1 MLVLKDTNGKFMLK
15 ETLKK
20 DEIAAMK
27 ARDKAKVNVLRLV
40 NAEIKAYEVNNRED
54 ISDENVIKIIE
65 KSIKQNKEALEYAK
79 QANNE
84 EKIAEGNFAIE
95 VLTTYLPKQL
105 TDDEVNE
112 MLKEIIASGNYTA
125 ADMGKIMK
133 EIMPKVSGKFDR
145 SKINPMVKALL

>member
-1 MLVLKDTNGKFMLK
+1 MLK
-15 ETLKK
+15 EVLKK

-27 ARDKAKVNVLRLV
+27 ARDKKKVSVLRLV

-95 VLTTYLPKQL
+95 VLTPYLPKQL
-105 TDDEVNE
+105 TEEEVSA
-112 MLKEIIASGNYTA
+112 MLREIITNGNYTA
-125 ADMGKIMK
+125 KDMGKIMK
-133 EIMPKVSGKFDR
+133 EIMPKVNGKFDR
-145 SKINPMVKALL
+145 SKINPMVKEILV

>member
-1 MLVLKDTNGKFMLK
+1 MLK

-40 NAEIKAYEVNNRED
+40 YAEIKSYEVNNRED

-95 VLTTYLPKQL
+95 VLTPYLPKQL